1 MNSSMPMTDLLCILL
16 INNDQDTTDQ
26 ISSLLDKSMNIC
38 FTIDIATSE
47 DEAHQLLSDEI
58 YDAILVTETII
69 NWTSVGESL
78 KLDHDD
84 PFVPPVILIA
94 EKESREADLAAQ
106 NAGFSDF
113 LVKSQLTPPL
123 LERSIRYSLERK
135 QSEQR
140 LTRLAFF
147 DSLTGLPN
155 RSSFKLELTRRI
167 ADSSIVEAGFAV
179 MLLDLDHFKDVND
192 TLGHPIGDQLLQAV
206 SQRLSSCIEQNDFIA
221 RLGGDE
227 FIICTRE
234 GLSREDVD
242 AYAGSIVESL
252 GAPYKLDNHDVR
264 TAASIGIALC
274 SQDGRSYPDLLR
286 FADRALYRAKD
297 AGRGTHIFFDAE
309 LLPT

>member
-1 MNSSMPMTDLLCILL
+1 VNSSRPFADMLCILF
-16 INNDQDTTDQ
+16 IDKEGCTTSHVCD
-26 ISSLLDKSMNIC
+26 LLDKSVNVC
-38 FTIDIATSE
+38 FTVDNAKSAE
-47 DEAHQLLSDEI
+47 DAHALLCDEI
-58 YDAILVTETII
+58 YDAILVSESIS
-69 NWTSVGESL
+69 NWKSIGESL
-78 KLDHDD
+78 NLDHDD

-94 EKESREADLAAQ
+94 DEESRETDLAAQ

-113 LVKSQLTPPL
+113 LVKSQLSPPL

-155 RSSFKLELTRRI
+155 RSSFKLELTERVT
-167 ADSSIVEAGFAV
+167 DSAFVESGFAV

-206 SQRLSSCIEQNDFIA
+206 SQRLSSCIEKNDFIA

-234 GLSREDVD
+234 GLSREDID
-242 AYAGSIVESL
+242 EFAGSIVESL

-274 SQDGRSYPDLLR
+274 SQDGRSYPDLLKY
-286 FADRALYRAKD
+286 ADLALYRAKD